1 MKLSHVCIGL
11 LTALAVSSLPLKVP
25 STAASNAFFPLP
37 RTVFSIPATNF
48 VYAGPL
54 LDEQHIVYGISAPRI
69 QPRTCVSCGDAPF
82 SNFHMQIYVRTYH
95 SGPDGI
101 TVSPP
106 RVLFTGPLGA
116 QVGLQAFHRGWL
128 IYQTYLPGDRW
139 ALFARN
145 VANGRQIALDS
156 PRREGTPSRSF
167 GADTDGSTVVWA
179 SWTIVKGK
187 QVSVIRSFSLLSGK
201 RHLLI
206 AGGSGGDFSYG
217 FPAVSGNRV
226 VFVRQVPDGT
236 AQVFLDSVSTGQIRP
251 LTPAHQSNG
260 EPAIS
265 GVVVVWLHGRLTLG
279 HTHGLVVANLATGRR
294 RAIPHSLRPAAAH
307 CGRSLRCLR
316 DRLRAHQR
324 ARLRHAYPPKPHHH
338 RHHAPGA
345 GVRRGRGGWPGN
357 SVLRFESLRLSQR
370 RLSGASRPGSSFSSR
385 LRWLLDQLGPVKSEL
400 RKYI

>member
-294 RAIPHSLRPAAAH
+294 RAIPHSSAQLPRIAADRYVVFATDY
-307 CGRSLRCLR
+307 GRTSVRVYDTR
-316 DRLRAHQR
+316 THQSRTITGTTPPGQAYAGVEAGGRAILYFDSNPCDYLNVACR
-324 ARLRHAYPPKPHHH
+324 ARLALVALSP
-338 RHHAPGA
+338 A
-345 GVRRGRGGWPGN
+345 GFGGFLT
-357 SVLRFESLRLSQR
+357 S
-370 RLSGASRPGSSFSSR
+370 
-385 LRWLLDQLGPVKSEL
+385 
-400 RKYI
+400 